1 MLHLIRRMPLATQ
14 PRTVDNDDDMLR
26 AVASCANEAIDATAL
41 PAARRQQ
48 ALRRV
53 AQRYAR
59 ALHIGFN
66 DLQDA
71 LSVAGGGARKS
82 RRPARPDDTRTS
94 TAMTQDTLA

>member
-14 PRTVDNDDDMLR
+14 PRTIDNDDDMLR

-59 ALHIGFN
+59 ALHIVFN

-71 LSVAGGGARKS
+71 MSVAGGAARKS
-82 RRPARPDDTRTS
+82 RARPAPQTPELDTK
-94 TAMTQDTLA
+94 TQDTLA